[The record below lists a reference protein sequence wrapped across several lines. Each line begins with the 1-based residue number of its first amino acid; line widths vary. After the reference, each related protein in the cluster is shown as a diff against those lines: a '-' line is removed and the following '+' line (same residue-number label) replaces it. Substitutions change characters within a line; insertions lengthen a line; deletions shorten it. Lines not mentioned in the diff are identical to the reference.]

1 MKMNPLTSYGR
12 VRGGRSREGGF
23 LEHGF
28 GDGAVDQLDPGQA
41 LGQWGTGQISVNCQL
56 RGLRGLGENSP
67 ALAVL

>member
-1 MKMNPLTSYGR
+1 MVALGEEEAAK
-12 VRGGRSREGGF
+12 VGF
-23 LEHGF
+23 WEHGF

-56 RGLRGLGENSP
+56 RGLRGLGENSS

>member
-41 LGQWGTGQISVNCQL
+41 LGQWGQVRYRLIVSSEG
-56 RGLRGLGENSP
+56 
-67 ALAVL
+67 